1 MRPRKLPAQ
10 RLTLLASVVLMAS
23 TAPFLRS
30 DCQATDAE
38 FRRLASQI
46 AAARLVGALENPEV
60 FERALAL
67 LDDHILN
74 SLRASSTPDLAALNR
89 SLAALFAEDAPVSQ
103 SFRVHRFESASPVYA
118 LIVNFGLAGPSAVR
132 IYSSGPGGFSLA
144 ARIDHLT
151 QKNFF
156 DEYLTLVPI
165 SASNVIFVTVT
176 GRTDDLQT
184 GSFAAWQFQGQRVE
198 LLWSV
203 DLLQQSDYQVASD
216 GFRLTYCAEP
226 DERNPRECLR
236 MTRDRFA
243 WDAGTWRRVQQNTI
257 PVPKR

>member
-1 MRPRKLPAQ
+1 
-10 RLTLLASVVLMAS
+10 MAS
-23 TAPFLRS
+23 TAAILHS
-30 DCQATDAE
+30 EWQASEAE
-38 FRRLASQI
+38 FRRLASPI
-46 AAARLVGALENPEV
+46 VAARLAGGVENPEV
-60 FERALAL
+60 FERALSL
-67 LDDHILN
+67 LDVHILS
-74 SLRASSTPDLAALNR
+74 SLRASSSPDLVAVNR
-89 SLAALFAEDAPVSQ
+89 SLAALIAEDAPVSQ
-103 SFRVHRFESASPVYA
+103 SFHVHRLEAASPVYA

-132 IYSSGPGGFSLA
+132 IYTPGRGSFSLA

-156 DEYLTLVPI
+156 DEYLALVPI
-165 SASNVIFVTVT
+165 PATDLIFVTVT
-176 GRTDDLQT
+176 GRTDELQT
-184 GSFAAWQFQGQRVE
+184 GSFAAWQFHGQGVE

-226 DERNPRECLR
+226 DERNPRECRR

-243 WDAGTWRRVQQNTI
+243 WDAGTWRRVQQSTI